1 MKPQL
6 RLTFLLLFVFIAGA
20 PKIAHAHGGGLDAN
34 GCHTN
39 RKTGDYHCHRNSAV
53 DSENKFTIQRST
65 TQEMSCDGK
74 TRCGQ
79 MLSCAEARYYM
90 KNCDLGRLDGDGDGI
105 PCETLCGNR

>member
-6 RLTFLLLFVFIAGA
+6 NLKFLLLIVFMSGYTGTT
-20 PKIAHAHGGGLDAN
+20 HAHGGGLDAN

-39 RKTGDYHCHRNSAV
+39 RKTGEYHCHRNNAPNST
-53 DSENKFTIQRST
+53 NTFNQQQST
-65 TQEMSCDGK
+65 TQEISCRGK

-90 KNCDLGRLDGDGDGI
+90 NNCGLGRLDGDGDGI
-105 PCETLCGNR
+105 PCETLCGN